1 MSSAPMVARRQLE
14 FLVGLLN
21 FVAPFLPLGR
31 LLFTEILCVNE
42 LLHFICKQDPI
53 HSSYGFFEK
62 GFGALSRSQ
71 VFGKADS
78 FRLF

>member
-1 MSSAPMVARRQLE
+1 MVTRRHLE
-14 FLVGLLN
+14 FWWDFSILRPESPIGK
-21 FVAPFLPLGR
+21 ASPLR
-31 LLFTEILCVNE
+31 YFCLNE
-42 LLHFICKQDPI
+42 LLHFICKQ
-53 HSSYGFFEK
+53 SSILSSFGFFEK